1 MEEGCQSVEI
11 AALEKNDDNSDFF
24 LKVDLNFGYNGCSPN
39 YGEVYGKKVP
49 EGMKESDMVLS
60 ESESEKEK
68 EKEAI
73 EVGERAM

>member
-1 MEEGCQSVEI
+1 MEGGMEEGCQSVEI
-11 AALEKNDDNSDFF
+11 AALEEKDDNGDFF
-24 LKVDLNFGYNGCSPN
+24 LKVDLNIGYNGCFPN

-60 ESESEKEK
+60 EKEG
-68 EKEAI
+68 I